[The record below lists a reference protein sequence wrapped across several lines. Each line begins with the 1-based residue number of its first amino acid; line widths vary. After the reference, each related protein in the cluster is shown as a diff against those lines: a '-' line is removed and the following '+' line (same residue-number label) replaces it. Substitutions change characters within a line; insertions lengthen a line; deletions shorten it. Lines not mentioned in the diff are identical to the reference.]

1 MSASIK
7 DWLPSLAQAVETLAQ
22 HPAIVSLNQSLWLF
36 SFIET
41 LHLLSMAALG
51 GAVLV
56 LNLRLLGAVLPAS
69 SPQQVE
75 RATRPFLIG
84 GIVGTVATGLIMTLA
99 TTVSSLPSTAFAVK
113 MLALLSAIVLSL
125 VVSGQSRRQDQR
137 LAVTARLAALVAA
150 AFWLAGLFLF
160 ATTRNLGAGSLLVAS
175 TGFLLVGALLP
186 HRQRLYLAI
195 AGAILLIGLGGSFFL
210 PATAE
215 GDALVVRF
223 SLVTVTAAAAW
234 ALFNV
239 WRQAK
244 TAATWP
250 VSLLQLVAFA
260 SILSWLT
267 VAAAGRW
274 IGFS

>member
-7 DWLPSLAQAVETLAQ
+7 DWLPSLAQAVGKLAE

-41 LHLLSMAALG
+41 LHLVSMAALG

-75 RATRPFLIG
+75 RATRPFLIS

-125 VVSGQSRRQDQR
+125 VVSGQSRRQDQQ

-175 TGFLLVGALLP
+175 TGFLLIGALLP
-186 HRQRLYLAI
+186 HCRRLYLAF
-195 AGAILLIGLGGSFFL
+195 AGAILLVGLGGSFFL

-223 SLVTVTAAAAW
+223 SLVTVTVAAAW

-239 WRQAK
+239 WRQARSQSHL
-244 TAATWP
+244 P
-250 VSLLQLVAFA
+250 VSLLQMVAFA

>member
-7 DWLPSLAQAVETLAQ
+7 DWLPGIAQAAEGLAQ
-22 HPAIVSLNQSLWLF
+22 HPLIVSLNQSLWLF

-41 LHLLSMAALG
+41 LHLLAMAALG

-56 LNLRLLGAVLPAS
+56 LNLQLLGAVLPAS
-69 SPQQVE
+69 TPQQVE
-75 RATRPFLIG
+75 RATRPFLVA
-84 GIVGTVATGLIMTLA
+84 GIIGTVATGFIMTLA

-113 MLALLSAIVLSL
+113 MLSLLSAIVLSL
-125 VVSGQSRRQDQR
+125 VVSGQSRRQDHR
-137 LAVTARLAALVAA
+137 LATLTRLAALVAA

-175 TGFLLVGALLP
+175 TGFLLVATLLP
-186 HRQRLYLAI
+186 HRRRLYLAI
-195 AGAILLIGLGGSFFL
+195 SSAILLVGLGGSFFL

-215 GDALVVRF
+215 GDALVVCF
-223 SLVTVTAAAAW
+223 SLVTVTVAAAW
-234 ALFNV
+234 ALFNA
-239 WRQAK
+239 WREAK
-244 TAATWP
+244 SVSAVP